1 MQLPLSNP
9 RLPTAPRKDASEIRR
24 LVAHAAAQ
32 WPYEEQTTDDAPLPE
47 FVWKA
52 SVTVA
57 LALASGGAFG
67 LAFDSPVAAVIGAAA
82 GGLLAALAAAMMKPR
97 A

>member
-9 RLPTAPRKDASEIRR
+9 RLPTALRKDASEIRR
-24 LVAHAAAQ
+24 MVAHAAAQ
-32 WPYEEQTTDDAPLPE
+32 WPYEEQTGDEAPLPE

-52 SVTVA
+52 AVTTA

-67 LAFDSPVAAVIGAAA
+67 LAFDSPVAAIIGAIA
-82 GGLLAALAAAMMKPR
+82 GGSLAALAAALVRSR